1 MAHYEALEDR
11 PRHRCRDNVRP
22 EIALDDLGGGASA
35 LPSKK
40 AILAQG
46 SNSNR
51 KKLQLQFSIQKD
63 SDEEDYGEC
72 VFFDNPATATLL
84 SEADEDE
91 VITRVVNSANITKAF

>member
-1 MAHYEALEDR
+1 MWFQ
-11 PRHRCRDNVRP
+11 
-22 EIALDDLGGGASA
+22 
-35 LPSKK
+35 K

-63 SDEEDYGEC
+63 DSDSEDLGEC

-91 VITRVVNSANITKAF
+91 VITRVVKLANVMHPRAWVVLSDRGRVAEAAEAKDKVNEVRH